1 MSSFPSGQ
9 PQIESKRILCGVLAI
24 VLGGLGVHRF
34 ILGDVVGGILRI
46 VISVAT
52 CGFGGIIS
60 LIEGVIY
67 LTKSDADFIQ
77 IYQIGGRKWF

>member
-9 PQIESKRILCGVLAI
+9 PQVESKRILCGVLAI

-46 VISVAT
+46 VITVAT
-52 CGFGGIIS
+52 CGFGGIATWIWAI
-60 LIEGVIY
+60 IEAITVTKDANGV
-67 LTKSDADFIQ
+67 DF
-77 IYQIGGRKWF
+77 K

>member
-9 PQIESKRILCGVLAI
+9 PQVESKRILCGVLAI

-52 CGFGGIIS
+52 CGLGGIIS
-60 LIEGVIY
+60 LIEGIIY